1 MFGALRFGIR
11 AFFLGLVLG
20 LLIAPRPGSETRR
33 LLRDRFVQFIDA
45 LTEILALPEE
55 PIALPERDQR
65 IGVRA
70 AQRG

>member
-33 LLRDRFVQFIDA
+33 LLRDRFVQIIDA

-55 PIALPERDQR
+55 PMALPERGQR
-65 IGVRA
+65 IGVRG
-70 AQRG
+70 AQHG